1 MRVRRGMTIEEVRQI
16 WLPRAQAVETEIMDK
31 YRTRRDAA
39 GGGYGHEGLGVH
51 GISKERA
58 AREKV
63 RMAVRLLEG
72 AGLEVSHKTVRKVTG
87 QSESTIATHWPPPRR
102 PAAKD
107 IPETPEN
114 EKPRVIRFPGG
125 LKFAP

>member
-1 MRVRRGMTIEEVRQI
+1 MTIEEVRQI
-16 WLPRAQAVETEIMDK
+16 WLPRAQAVEKKIMDT

-51 GISKERA
+51 GIYKERA

-72 AGLEVSHKTVRKVTG
+72 AGLEVSHQTVRKVTG
-87 QSESTIATHWPPPRR
+87 QSESTIASHWPPPKR
-102 PAAKD
+102 PVAED
-107 IPETPEN
+107 LPERSED
-114 EKPRVIRFPGG
+114 EQPRIIRFPFPGG
-125 LKFAP
+125 AKLDP